1 MCGRFVLS
9 NYTEVNELHNVL
21 IEPSYNIAPSHSTL
35 IVNQEMVPEFLE
47 WGYSPSWARSRL
59 SS

>member
-9 NYTEVNELHNVL
+9 NFTDVKDFHNIL

-35 IVNQEMVPEFLE
+35 IFNQEMRPDFLE
-47 WGYSPSWARSRL
+47 WAILPFGQKSP
-59 SS
+59 